1 MATQMEF
8 NCFECKGSF
17 RHFFVDGVYS
27 APIKCQSKKGCK
39 SKTFLPMKDKM
50 KTIFYQRIKVQE
62 LDPEGRAPLQ
72 MLCELRENLVGK
84 IITGETLMLSGIIK
98 TESYEEKDK
107 KTQGIFTPYMQVNS
121 IKQRK
126 GVEVI

>member
-1 MATQMEF
+1 
-8 NCFECKGSF
+8 
-17 RHFFVDGVYS
+17 
-27 APIKCQSKKGCK
+27 
-39 SKTFLPMKDKM
+39 
-50 KTIFYQRIKVQE
+50 
-62 LDPEGRAPLQ
+62 

-126 GVEVI
+126 GVEVIEDDIQIVE